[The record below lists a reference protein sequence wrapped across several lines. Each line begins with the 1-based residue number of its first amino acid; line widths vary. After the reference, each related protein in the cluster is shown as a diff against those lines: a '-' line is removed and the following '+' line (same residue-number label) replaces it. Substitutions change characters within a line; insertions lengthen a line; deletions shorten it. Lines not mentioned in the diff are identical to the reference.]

1 RVTELRARDVNEIG
15 VQDLGKGEF
24 GLTFGVFHT
33 EDAARA
39 RIALLDSY
47 GTKNAKIVPRQQ
59 TLSQTLIVV
68 RDPQATTVSRL
79 KDLQPAYPGADL
91 KIGGCDKA
99 A

>member
-1 RVTELRARDVNEIG
+1 
-15 VQDLGKGEF
+15 
-24 GLTFGVFHT
+24 LTFGVFHT

-47 GTKNAKIVPRQQ
+47 GTKNATIVPRQQ